1 EKPVLRVRTSG
12 NFGHKKLKSNVQSQN
27 PDLLK
32 GNGTCNLKK
41 YVSTRLLRVIKR
53 GQRITNMLQ
62 IRKDS
67 H

>member
-1 EKPVLRVRTSG
+1 MPRVRTWAI
-12 NFGHKKLKSNVQSQN
+12 FGQKKLKSNVQSQN

-41 YVSTRLLRVIKR
+41 YVSTRTLRVIKR